1 MRAKIEGVETKLGA
15 NGGKPYYVVNT
26 MGSKITSFD
35 AKFLACLGK
44 EIEVEFGTNDKGY
57 KTIKFV
63 NEVVQTE
70 HVATPPMPVDSRA
83 GNSAVEAP
91 LKATESLE
99 TLKWDY
105 RAKSLQL
112 ALESAKIAQVTP
124 DNATSTKMIQVAD
137 KYFKYITNDTH
148 SE

>member
-57 KTIKFV
+57 KTIKFLS
-63 NEVVQTE
+63 EVVQSEQQQLPPIPAAVKVTE
-70 HVATPPMPVDSRA
+70 NV
-83 GNSAVEAP
+83 VEAH
-91 LKATESLE
+91 LSVEESLKM
-99 TLKWDY
+99 LKMEY
-105 RAKSLQL
+105 RAKAIKY
-112 ALESAKIAQVTP
+112 ALKSAELSKAPLEESKSSIVT
-124 DNATSTKMIQVAD
+124 AVAE
-137 KYFKYITNDTH
+137 KYFKYITDDSH